1 MVELEE
7 WRSFLQWVGG
17 GGAGVEWEALSDGI
31 EVGEAGVGCVV
42 ERSDVLEGAKIET
55 IGL

>member
-1 MVELEE
+1 MEE
-7 WRSFLQWVGG
+7 WGSFLQWVGG